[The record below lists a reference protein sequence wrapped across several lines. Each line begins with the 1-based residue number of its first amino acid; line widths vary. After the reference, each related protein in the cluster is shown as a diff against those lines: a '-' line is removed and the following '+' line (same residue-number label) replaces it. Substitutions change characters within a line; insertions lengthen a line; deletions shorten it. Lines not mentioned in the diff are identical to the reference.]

1 MSLIGIMLFAIM
13 AAILGTQL
21 KNIKSEYSTLI
32 SIVACMVIFFFILTK
47 LSVVIEVI
55 GVIKSY
61 ISIDD
66 VYLGT
71 LLKIVGISYI
81 VQFSSDICKE
91 CGYGAIANQIQIFG
105 KIAVLVIS
113 MPIVL
118 ALLETVRVILA

>member
-13 AAILGTQL
+13 AAIIATQL
-21 KNIKSEYSTLI
+21 KSVKSEYSTLI
-32 SIVACMVIFFFILTK
+32 SITACIVIFFFILTK
-47 LSVVIEVI
+47 LSVVMDVI
-55 GVIKSY
+55 SVIKSY

-66 VYLGT
+66 IYLGT

-105 KIAVLVIS
+105 KITVLVIS